1 MNKRIKHLLPAL
13 GLSIVLSAIM
23 LILFWFKLLDGPER
37 RLFDWRL
44 KTRGQL
50 PYSENITIAVID
62 NESVMPDQLGR
73 WPWPR
78 AYQAYLVEALNEYG
92 AKVIGFDIF
101 FPEPDDNVPLSGI
114 RQFLLA
120 GFESLGLDALG
131 KSRNFMKNLEIF
143 YKKWLG
149 AEYLAPSNEENNNKK
164 EEDEIEKKLNPDK
177 MFAAALSQY
186 DNIILGYYFTLSL
199 GIDELMR
206 NLESSFR
213 SLKEHFK
220 KENLS
225 VPEGIKLDYKNFV
238 FFLKKMGRFEK
249 ENIAYSYRLQATEDF
264 LKEFE
269 KSKSYSLSLQNYS
282 PDIQKSVKSFYSFVE
297 ANLDQLKKELTLQ
310 LESPNEEIKNIIK
323 GNISGMESSAI
334 PYESPSG
341 AVNSFIRAPELTPN
355 IPLFTSS
362 TNHFGHVSVKP
373 DPDGV
378 IRYNMAGISIGN
390 YIFPSLSLKAAAL
403 YKRQPMK
410 IILQP
415 SGIPPK
421 LYLGDAEIPLDE
433 KGRILI
439 NYHGGK
445 RYSEYNIFYI
455 IRPWVIQE
463 PMEESIPTYFAEL
476 LKKSP
481 EEYFTEKYSRAPRE
495 GEIEEMIYNETIDDI
510 PIASHIIQWESEK
523 LFKEIYG
530 KTPQEAFQDKI
541 VLIGAT
547 ATGVYDMR
555 VTPFSEDYPGV
566 EIHAQVVDSILK
578 NKFLFRPSFAT
589 LYGIALIVSLAL
601 ILGIVIPLISAL
613 RGAVLL
619 ILLFGGLACFDFF
632 FFFNLKGWWMPFVYP
647 ALQMGAV
654 YFAVTIYRYA
664 TEEREKRFIKDT
676 FGRYLAPSVVE
687 VLTKNPEMV
696 KLGGQKLEMTAF
708 FSDIR
713 GFSTISET
721 LGDPQLLVELLNDYL
736 SAMAHVIEKYE
747 GTIDKYE
754 GDAIIAFWGAPVH
767 FPDHAVK
774 ACFACLDQ
782 QIKLAELRAKWKNEG
797 RWPSIVYNAR
807 VRMGLNTGEMVVGN
821 MGSAGRMNYTIM
833 GDAVNLA
840 SRLEGANKP
849 YGTYI
854 MISEFTYKQA
864 RDFIEVR
871 ELDSLR
877 VVGKSKPVK
886 VYELLARK
894 GELSAQKLRVV
905 EIFHEGLDAYKQQ
918 KWDIAIARFTEAL
931 NIDPSDGP
939 SKTYIARCEEFKLSP
954 PPADWDGVYTLES
967 K

>member
-1 MNKRIKHLLPAL
+1 MAKKIKHLLPAL
-13 GLSIVLSAIM
+13 GLSIVLSGIM
-23 LILFWFKLLDGPER
+23 LALFWFNLLEGAER
-37 RLFDWRL
+37 RLFDLRL
-44 KTRGQL
+44 KARGQL
-50 PYSENITIAVID
+50 PQSDNIAIAVID
-62 NESVMPDQLGR
+62 NESVSPDQLGR

-78 AYQAYLVEALNEYG
+78 AYQAFLVEALNEYG
-92 AKVIGFDIF
+92 ASVIGFDIF
-101 FPEPDDNVPLSGI
+101 FPEPDENVPLWGI
-114 RQFLLA
+114 RSFLLA
-120 GFESLGLDALG
+120 GFESLGLNSPSG
-131 KSRNFMKNLEIF
+131 GKNLLKNLNIF

-149 AEYLAPSNEENNNKK
+149 ADFIYAPQEDSKK
-164 EEDEIEKKLNPDK
+164 EEDEVDKNLNPDK
-177 MFAAALSQY
+177 MFAERLAEY
-186 DNIILGYYFTLSL
+186 DNVILGYYFTLPMDPEKVRDDL
-199 GIDELMR
+199 GTLYKA
-206 NLESSFR
+206 
-213 SLKEHFK
+213 LKEQFK
-220 KENLS
+220 NEKVS
-225 VPEGIKLDYKNFV
+225 VPEKVKSDYKKLV
-238 FFLKKMGRFEK
+238 SFLKEMEEFEE
-249 ENIAYSYRLQATEDF
+249 ENIAYSYRLQVTEDF
-264 LKEFE
+264 VKEFN
-269 KSKSYSLSLQNYS
+269 KSKEYVLGLQNYS
-282 PDIQKSVKSFYSFVE
+282 PDIQNALKFFYSHIE
-297 ANLDQLKKELTLQ
+297 SNLEQFRKELTLQ
-310 LESPNEEIKNIIK
+310 LETPNEEIKNFIK
-323 GNISGMESSAI
+323 ENIAGMESSTI
-334 PYESPSG
+334 PYESPPN
-341 AVNSFIRAPELTPN
+341 AINSFIRAPSLTPN
-355 IPLFTSS
+355 IPLFTSN
-362 TNHFGHVSVKP
+362 TKHFGHVSVKP

-378 IRYNMAGISIGN
+378 IRYNMAGISIGD
-390 YIFPSLSLKAAAL
+390 YIFPSLSLKSAAL
-403 YKRQPMK
+403 YKKQPLK
-410 IILQP
+410 AILQP
-415 SGIPPK
+415 AGLPPK
-421 LYLGDAEIPLDE
+421 LYLGDSEIPLDE

-445 RYSEYNIFYI
+445 KYPEYNIFYI

-463 PMEESIPTYFAEL
+463 PKEESIPAYFAEVM
-476 LKKSP
+476 KKSP
-481 EEYFTEKYSRAPRE
+481 EEYFMEKYRRAPDK
-495 GEIEEMIYNETIDDI
+495 GEIEEMIYNEKLEDV
-510 PIASHIIQWESEK
+510 PIASHIVAWESEK
-523 LFKEIYG
+523 LFKETYG
-530 KTPQEAFQDKI
+530 KTPKEAFHDKI
-541 VLIGAT
+541 VLVGAT

-566 EIHAQVVDSILK
+566 EIHAQVIDSILK
-578 NKFLFRPSFAT
+578 NKFLFRPTFAPIYGLT
-589 LYGIALIVSLAL
+589 LIISLAL
-601 ILGIVIPLISAL
+601 ILGVVIPLISAV
-613 RGAVLL
+613 RGAVLV
-619 ILLFGGLACFDFF
+619 ILLFLGLASLDFF
-632 FFFNLKGWWMPFVYP
+632 FFFRIKGWWMPFVYP

-797 RWPSIVYNAR
+797 KWPPIVYDAR

-854 MISEFTYKQA
+854 MISEFTYRQA
-864 RDFIEVR
+864 KDFIEVR

-877 VVGKSKPVK
+877 VVGKTEPVK

-894 GELSAQKLRVV
+894 GELPAQKLRVV
-905 EIFHEGLDAYKQQ
+905 EIFHEGLEAYKQQ

-931 NIDPSDGP
+931 NIDPNDGP
-939 SKTYIARCEEFKLSP
+939 SKTYIARCEEFKVSP